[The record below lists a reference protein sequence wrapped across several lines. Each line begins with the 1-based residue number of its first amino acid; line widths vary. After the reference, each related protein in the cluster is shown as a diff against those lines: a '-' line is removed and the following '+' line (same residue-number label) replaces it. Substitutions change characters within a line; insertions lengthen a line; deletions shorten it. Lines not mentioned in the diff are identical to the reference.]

1 MNGVLPILF
10 FHHPKHFF
18 VRAGWVAAL
27 WLLLLSSAIG
37 QSSPTLGLAFG
48 YSYVQEQLPEGN
60 PYQPYLIMARYTVYL
75 SKSGKKGKPG
85 LIVEPQ
91 VNPVSLGKGGS
102 TIELGLNAGITYGW
116 DLGRSHLYG
125 GISAGP
131 HYTGVRTSLQ
141 ARGFIFSDNFF
152 VGLRSPLRKNIQ
164 LDLQARFRHLSN
176 AGIQSPNKGIDNFL
190 VVIGLNRMKNRKGKQ
205 KNATKRL

>member
-1 MNGVLPILF
+1 MNGILPILF
-10 FHHPKHFF
+10 PHHAKRFF

-27 WLLLLSSAIG
+27 WLLLPSSAIG

-60 PYQPYLIMARYTVYL
+60 PYQPYLILARYTVYL

-91 VNPVSLGKGGS
+91 VNPVSLGRGGS
-102 TIELGLNAGITYGW
+102 TIEFGLNAGLTYGW

-152 VGLRSPLRKNIQ
+152 VGLRSPLSKNIQ
-164 LDLQARFRHLSN
+164 FDLQARFRHLSN

-190 VVIGLNRMKNRKGKQ
+190 VVMGVSRIITVRKSK
-205 KNATKRL
+205 KSAYSD